1 MKVKPGFILRE
12 VADTYVVLPVGDAV
26 MKFNG
31 MLSLNE
37 TGVVLWRQLEQGA
50 EMTDLVKALVERY
63 GIEEEKAQRDVAAFL
78 EALSPV
84 DCLED

>member
-12 VADTYVVLPVGDAV
+12 VADTFVVMPVGDAV
-26 MKFNG
+26 TKFNG

-37 TGVVLWRQLEQGA
+37 TGVVLWRKLEQGA
-50 EMTDLVKALVERY
+50 TVPELAQALTAQYGITEQKAL
-63 GIEEEKAQRDVAAFL
+63 ADVTAFL

-84 DCLED
+84 DCLEY